1 MTLHP
6 LRFTTEVRP
15 RPEGGGD
22 FAPALGGG
30 SGANRFASE
39 PGQVFTFAV
48 RLSDGTGAAR
58 GLAARLVGGG
68 SGANRFAGEPG
79 RAVATPVPDLLRDL
93 FPLKQRPRRGGRGA
107 MGAGRGFAGRR
118 ANPVPDLIRDLA
130 PPTDRRLAQGEVVL

>member
-6 LRFTTEVRP
+6 AESTTQVRP

-30 SGANRFASE
+30 SGANRFAGE

-58 GLAARLVGGG
+58 GLAARLAAGW
-68 SGANRFAGEPG
+68 SGANRFASEP
-79 RAVATPVPDLLRDL
+79 VE
-93 FPLKQRPRRGGRGA
+93 GA
-107 MGAGRGFAGRR
+107 LH
-118 ANPVPDLIRDLA
+118 V
-130 PPTDRRLAQGEVVL
+130 

>member
-30 SGANRFASE
+30 SGANRFA
-39 PGQVFTFAV
+39 
-48 RLSDGTGAAR
+48 
-58 GLAARLVGGG
+58 
-68 SGANRFAGEPG
+68 GEPG
-79 RAVATPVPDLLRDL
+79 RDVATNVPDLLRDL
-93 FPLKQRPRRGGRGA
+93 LPLKQRPRRGGRGA